1 MQHQCSKV
9 VKHLYSWCPIW
20 HVWQIKR
27 DLFKRGGN
35 KSYSG
40 ANDSFFLFSLI
51 CFLGFCLFPH
61 LFAANSFSLF
71 TVIESSLKLW
81 CCQNVLC
88 VVYFYLEPPVSN
100 KKKINIEMNMTQ
112 RNIPEP
118 NKVYDL
124 PNRWKDYFFYIWW
137 ELEKLS
143 IFA

>member
-20 HVWQIKR
+20 HVWQIKH

-35 KSYSG
+35 KSWWCKWLFLSLLSHLLSG
-40 ANDSFFLFSLI
+40 ILSL
-51 CFLGFCLFPH
+51 P
-61 LFAANSFSLF
+61 
-71 TVIESSLKLW
+71 SSV
-81 CCQNVLC
+81 CCQLFLS
-88 VVYFYLEPPVSN
+88 FYCHRILSQIMMLS
-100 KKKINIEMNMTQ
+100 KCLMCGILLFGATSIKFKKINIEMNMTQ

-118 NKVYDL
+118 NKVYDV